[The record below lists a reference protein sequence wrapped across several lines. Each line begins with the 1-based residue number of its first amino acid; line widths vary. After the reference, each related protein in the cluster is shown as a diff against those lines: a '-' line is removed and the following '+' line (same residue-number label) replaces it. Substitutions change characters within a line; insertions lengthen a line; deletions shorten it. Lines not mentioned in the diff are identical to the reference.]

1 MRMDLA
7 IINSFTLGQE
17 YSVRQ
22 IVAVTRSRRRQWGK
36 WKFLLLVL
44 MGEIEMKK
52 FVVKTTALVLAAG
65 FAATA
70 WSAESLQDVMK
81 RRGLSQQDLLAASK
95 TYVPTG
101 KRDEFVAFS
110 SGGQSGQI
118 IVYGIPSMRILKYIG
133 VFTPEPWQGY
143 GFDEN
148 SKAVLRQGNIDGKEI
163 NWGDTHHPAM
173 SETQG
178 KYDGQFLFINDKAN
192 PRLAVIDLRDFETKQ
207 IVVNPIFKSE
217 HGGAFATPNTEYVIE
232 AAQYASPLENKK
244 FYPLEEFN
252 EKYRGGITYW
262 KFDRKE
268 GRLNPKESF
277 SLELPPYSQDLS
289 DAGKGPSDGWSF
301 TNSFCSERYVGG
313 IEKGRPPYEAGCS
326 AKDTDYLHVI
336 NWKKAAE
343 LVAAGKAKK
352 INGHNVLMMETAIKE
367 GILFLVPEPKSPHGV
382 DVTPDGK
389 FLTVAGKLDTHVS
402 VYSFEKIQAAIK
414 AGKFESKDPY
424 GIPVIGMKDALHT
437 QVQLGLGPLHTQYD
451 SKPCIAYTSL
461 YVDSQVVKWN
471 HCDGK
476 VLDKI
481 SVHYNIG
488 HLMTME
494 GDSADPK
501 GRYLVALNKLAID
514 RFVPVGPLH
523 PQNHQLIDISNDKM
537 QLLYD
542 MPLPLGEPH
551 YVVAIEAS
559 KLKPGVRYKVGTDS
573 RTDKPHPGAVRAGE
587 EHTEKKGNKITV
599 FGTLIRSHIT
609 PETIEADVGD
619 EVTIHLTN
627 LERAQDETHGF
638 TVSTMNVHA
647 SVEPGKTVTVKFK
660 ADKEGVYPYY
670 CTEFCSALHLEMQ
683 GYLLVKPKGWKPGKS
698 EAAKAVYTEADYKAT
713 VKKVADTQVVIDS
726 VVGYI
731 TSVNFKDFPDVV
743 NMVDDATDQL
753 GKMKEAKAK
762 HEAAASKKDW
772 DQANLWAEQVW
783 QYQVKAADIG
793 LRAKTYL
800 EQNGAKKVK

>member
-1 MRMDLA
+1 MKVFAKKSLP
-7 IINSFTLGQE
+7 
-17 YSVRQ
+17 
-22 IVAVTRSRRRQWGK
+22 
-36 WKFLLLVL
+36 LL
-44 MGEIEMKK
+44 I
-52 FVVKTTALVLAAG
+52 AAG
-65 FAATA
+65 MGLTAATA

-81 RRGLSQQDLLAASK
+81 RRNLSQQDLLAAAK

-101 KRDEFVAFS
+101 KRDDFIAFS

-143 GFDEN
+143 GFDEE
-148 SKAVLRQGNIDGKEI
+148 SKKVLAGGRIDGKDI
-163 NWGDTHHPAM
+163 TWGDTHHPAI
-173 SETQG
+173 SETNG
-178 KYDGQFLFINDKAN
+178 EHDGQFLFINDKAN
-192 PRLAVIDLRDFETKQ
+192 PRVAVLDLRDFETKQ
-207 IVVNPIFKSE
+207 IVVNPIYKSE
-217 HGGAFATPNTEYVIE
+217 HGGTFVTPNTEYIFE
-232 AAQYASPLENKK
+232 AAQYAAPLENQK

-252 EKYRGGITYW
+252 EKYRGGMTYW

-268 GRLNPKESF
+268 GRIDPSKSF
-277 SLELPPYSQDLS
+277 SVELPPYSQDLS

-301 TNSFCSERYVGG
+301 TNSFCSERYVCG

-352 INGHNVLMMETAIKE
+352 VNGHDVLSIETAVKE
-367 GILFLVPEPKSPHGV
+367 GILFLIPEPKSPHGV
-382 DVTPDGK
+382 DVTPDGTK
-389 FLTVAGKLDTHVS
+389 LIVAGKLDTHVS
-402 VYSFEKIQAAIK
+402 VYSFEKIMAAIK

-424 GIPVIGMKDALHT
+424 GIPVINMKDALHT
-437 QVQLGLGPLHTQYD
+437 QVSLGLGPLHTQFD
-451 SKPCIAYTSL
+451 SKTCVAYTSL
-461 YVDSQVVKWN
+461 YVDSQVAKWDF
-471 HCDGK
+471 CEGK

-494 GDSADPK
+494 GDTAKPA
-501 GRYLVALNKLAID
+501 GRYLVALNKLSID
-514 RFVPVGPLH
+514 RFNPVGPLH

-551 YVVAIEAS
+551 YVTAIDAK
-559 KLKPGVRYKVGTDS
+559 KLKPGVRYKLGTDS
-573 RTDKPHPGAVRAGE
+573 RTDKPHPAAVRAGE
-587 EHTEKKGNKITV
+587 ERIEKKGNKVEV
-599 FGTLIRSHIT
+599 FGSLIRSHIT
-609 PETIEADVGD
+609 PETIEVEKGD

-638 TVSTMNVHA
+638 TVSTYNVHA

-683 GYLLVKPKGWKPGKS
+683 GYLLVKPKGWKPTKTKL
-698 EAAKAVYTEADYKAT
+698 AAGSYTEAEYKAI
-713 VKKVADTQVVIDS
+713 VKKVADTQAVIDS
-726 VVGYI
+726 VVAYI
-731 TSVNFKDFPDVV
+731 TSVNYKDFPDVV
-743 NMVDDATDQL
+743 AMVEDAFDQL
-753 GKMKEAKAK
+753 GKTKGLKEK
-762 HEAAASKKDW
+762 HEAFAAKGDW
-772 DQANLWAEQVW
+772 ENASLWAEQIW
-783 QYQVKAADIG
+783 QYQVKTADLG